1 MLDSLAISLQEDRV
15 EVRVP
20 RPLPAVRADRV
31 RVGEIFYNLIVNAMK
46 YNDKADKW
54 IEIGWRENPAGPP
67 VFYVRDNGIGIPEK
81 HHDAMFRIF
90 KRLHGRD
97 KYGGGTGAG
106 LTIVKKIIERHHGRI
121 WLESSAGR
129 GDDASI
135 SPWKKETYVP
145 EPPTQPILLVE
156 DSPEDFETT
165 QRAFRR
171 SGLKNPI
178 LRCADG
184 DEALDFLFHR
194 GEPTPDAPRPGVIL
208 LDLNLPGTDGREV
221 LAEIKA
227 SDDLKQIPVIV
238 LTTSA
243 DERDVQACYQAGA
256 SSYIQKPVD
265 LEGFMK
271 AIERLNDYWFE
282 VVILPKGQ

>member
-1 MLDSLAISLQEDRV
+1 
-15 EVRVP
+15 
-20 RPLPAVRADRV
+20 
-31 RVGEIFYNLIVNAMK
+31 
-46 YNDKADKW
+46 
-54 IEIGWRENPAGPP
+54 
-67 VFYVRDNGIGIPEK
+67 
-81 HHDAMFRIF
+81 
-90 KRLHGRD
+90 
-97 KYGGGTGAG
+97 
-106 LTIVKKIIERHHGRI
+106 
-121 WLESSAGR
+121 
-129 GDDASI
+129 
-135 SPWKKETYVP
+135 
-145 EPPTQPILLVE
+145 VE

-194 GEPTPDAPRPGVIL
+194 GSHADAPRPGVIL

-221 LAEIKA
+221 LSEIKA
-227 SDDLKQIPVIV
+227 SEDLKQIPVIV

-243 DERDVQACYQAGA
+243 DDRDVQACYQAGA

-265 LEGFMK
+265 VEGFMK

-282 VVILPKGQ
+282 VVILPKGE

>member
-1 MLDSLAISLQEDRV
+1 
-15 EVRVP
+15 
-20 RPLPAVRADRV
+20 
-31 RVGEIFYNLIVNAMK
+31 
-46 YNDKADKW
+46 
-54 IEIGWRENPAGPP
+54 
-67 VFYVRDNGIGIPEK
+67 
-81 HHDAMFRIF
+81 
-90 KRLHGRD
+90 
-97 KYGGGTGAG
+97 
-106 LTIVKKIIERHHGRI
+106 
-121 WLESSAGR
+121 
-129 GDDASI
+129 
-135 SPWKKETYVP
+135 VP

-171 SGLKNPI
+171 SGLNNPI
-178 LRCADG
+178 IRCSDG
-184 DEALDFLFHR
+184 DEALDFLFRR
-194 GEPTPDAPRPGVIL
+194 GVHTDAPRPGVIL

-221 LAEIKA
+221 LSEIKA

-265 LEGFMK
+265 VEGFMR

>member
-1 MLDSLAISLQEDRV
+1 M
-15 EVRVP
+15 
-20 RPLPAVRADRV
+20 
-31 RVGEIFYNLIVNAMK
+31 
-46 YNDKADKW
+46 
-54 IEIGWRENPAGPP
+54 
-67 VFYVRDNGIGIPEK
+67 
-81 HHDAMFRIF
+81 
-90 KRLHGRD
+90 
-97 KYGGGTGAG
+97 
-106 LTIVKKIIERHHGRI
+106 
-121 WLESSAGR
+121 
-129 GDDASI
+129 
-135 SPWKKETYVP
+135 P

-194 GEPTPDAPRPGVIL
+194 GSHADAPRPGVIL

-221 LAEIKA
+221 LSEIKA

-265 LEGFMK
+265 VEGFMR